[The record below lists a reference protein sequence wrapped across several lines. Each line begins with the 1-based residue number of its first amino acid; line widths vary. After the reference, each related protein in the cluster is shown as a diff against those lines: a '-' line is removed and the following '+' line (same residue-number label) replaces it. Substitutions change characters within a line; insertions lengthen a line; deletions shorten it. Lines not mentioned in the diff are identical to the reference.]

1 MGNLIT
7 SYQLSKKNNITINNE
22 KQTRY
27 VNCMYCNKLFKED
40 KIKSHELICKNSNI
54 AQPINAIL

>member
-7 SYQLSKKNNITINNE
+7 SYHLSKNNNIIINNK
-22 KQTRY
+22 KQTCY

-40 KIKSHELICKNSNI
+40 KIKSHELICKKSNI